1 MPMATKKNDKQLQQ
15 IMARAF
21 EEQNG
26 RDGERIMQSIRDM
39 ISGKSDLVGFEIPQT
54 IDGISYY
61 LTGHKDNDT
70 IIIKIREVR

>member
-1 MPMATKKNDKQLQQ
+1 MATKTNNKQMQQ